1 MIKLSDYVMKFVASQ
16 GVKHIFMLP
25 GGGCMHLVDSLGR
38 NRKLRFIP
46 MLHEQAAAIA
56 ADASAQYTGKPGVVL
71 VTTGP
76 GGTNTVTGVAASWI
90 DSTPVIYLS
99 GQAKRA
105 DLLKGRGVRQMGV
118 QEVDVVS
125 IVSSITKYAV
135 TVMRP
140 EDIRFHLEKAVQ
152 LAHEGRKGP
161 VWIEI
166 PLDVQGSLIDEKK
179 LKGFTPSKKIL
190 KKPDISQCVK
200 LLKAAKRPV
209 ILAGNGIRMAGAASG
224 FLKLIR
230 KLNIPVL
237 TTWRAADMLPEN
249 DPLYF
254 GRPGSVGQRAANF
267 IQQNSDLIIT
277 IGARLDLPQVAFD
290 YANFARDAKKIIV
303 DIDAAEIRKMGFKKD
318 IAINSDAKVFI
329 ELLLKRAKPSGTN
342 KWREWCAR
350 LKRSYP
356 VPDKS
361 SLLTSGE
368 FINTYN
374 LIDVLS
380 KQLTARDILV
390 PGSSGSCAEV
400 TMQTIKIKKGLR
412 VLNTPG
418 LGSMGFGLPAGIGAC
433 VASGRRTI
441 GVVGDGGLQHNIQ
454 ELETIKRLGLPYKLF
469 ILNNNGYGSIR
480 MMQTRHFKGRLVS
493 CDPSSGLTV
502 PDTLRIAE
510 AYGIKTKR
518 ITAKDN
524 LEKKVKEVLSSKGP
538 VICDVEVEPM
548 LETAP
553 RVSSA
558 VLPDGR
564 IVSKPLEDLWPF
576 LERDEFQAGMLIKP
590 AEEA

>member
-1 MIKLSDYVMKFVASQ
+1 
-16 GVKHIFMLP
+16 
-25 GGGCMHLVDSLGR
+25 
-38 NRKLRFIP
+38 
-46 MLHEQAAAIA
+46 
-56 ADASAQYTGKPGVVL
+56 
-71 VTTGP
+71 
-76 GGTNTVTGVAASWI
+76 
-90 DSTPVIYLS
+90 
-99 GQAKRA
+99 
-105 DLLKGRGVRQMGV
+105 
-118 QEVDVVS
+118 
-125 IVSSITKYAV
+125 
-135 TVMRP
+135 MRP
-140 EDIRFHLEKAVQ
+140 EEIRYHLEKALY
-152 LAHEGRKGP
+152 LATEGRKGP

-166 PLDVQGSLIDEKK
+166 PLDVQGSMIDENK
-179 LKGFTPSKKIL
+179 LKGFTPAKNTP
-190 KKPDISQCVK
+190 KKPDIAQCVK
-200 LLKAAKRPV
+200 LLQAAKRPV
-209 ILAGNGIRMAGAASG
+209 ILAGNGIRMAGAKAK

-237 TTWRAADMLPEN
+237 TTWRAADLLPEN

-267 IQQNSDLIIT
+267 IQQNSDLLIT
-277 IGARLDLPQVAFD
+277 LGARLDLPQVAFD
-290 YANFARDAKKIIV
+290 YKNFAREAKKIIV

-318 IAINSDAKVFI
+318 VAVNSDAGVFI
-329 ELLLKRAKPSGTN
+329 ELLLKRAKPSGAK
-342 KWREWCAR
+342 KWLEWCGR
-350 LKRSYP
+350 LKKLYP

-361 SLLTSGE
+361 SLQTSGK
-368 FINTYN
+368 FINTYS
-374 LIDVLS
+374 LIDALS
-380 KQLTARDILV
+380 KQLTSRDILV

-493 CDPSSGLTV
+493 CDPTSGLTV
-502 PDTLRIAE
+502 PDTLKIAA
-510 AYGIKTKR
+510 AYGIKTRR
-518 ITAKDN
+518 ITVKNN
-524 LEKKVKEVLSSKGP
+524 LEKAVKEVLASKGP

-576 LERDEFQAGMLIKP
+576 LEREEFLAGMLIAP
-590 AEEA
+590 ADEA

>member
-1 MIKLSDYVMKFVASQ
+1 MIKLSDYVMRFVAGQ
-16 GVKHIFMLP
+16 GIKEIFMLP
-25 GGGCMHLVDSLGR
+25 GGGCMHLVDSLGK

-56 ADASAQYTGKPGVVL
+56 ADASAQYTGKPGAVL

-90 DSTPVIYLS
+90 DSTPVIYFS

-135 TVMRP
+135 TVMHP
-140 EDIRFHLEKAVQ
+140 EEIRYHLEKAVY
-152 LAHEGRKGP
+152 LAMEGRRGP

-166 PLDVQGSLIDEKK
+166 PLDVQGSIIDEKR
-179 LKGFTPSKKIL
+179 LKGFTPAKKTS
-190 KKPDISQCVK
+190 KKPDIAQCVK

-209 ILAGNGIRMAGAASG
+209 ILAGNGIRMAGASAK
-224 FLKLIR
+224 FLKLVR
-230 KLNIPVL
+230 RLNIPVL
-237 TTWRAADMLPEN
+237 TTWRAADLLPEN
-249 DPLYF
+249 DPLFF
-254 GRPGSVGQRAANF
+254 GRPGSVGQRSANF
-267 IQQNSDLIIT
+267 IQQNSDLLIT
-277 IGARLDLPQVAFD
+277 LGARLDLPQVAFD
-290 YANFARDAKKIIV
+290 YGNFAREAKKIIV

-318 IAINSDAKVFI
+318 LVVNSDAGLFI
-329 ELLLKRAKPSGTN
+329 ERLLKRAKPSGTK
-342 KWREWCAR
+342 KWLEWCGR
-350 LKRSYP
+350 LKKLYP

-361 SLLTSGE
+361 SLQTSRKYV
-368 FINTYN
+368 NTYN

-380 KQLTARDILV
+380 KQLTSRDILV

-400 TMQTIKIKKGLR
+400 TMQTIKVKKGLR
-412 VLNTPG
+412 VMNTPG

-433 VASGRRTI
+433 VASSRRTV
-441 GVVGDGGLQHNIQ
+441 GVIGDGGLQHNIQ

-502 PDTLRIAE
+502 PDTLKIAA

-518 ITAKDN
+518 ITVKDN
-524 LEKKVKEVLSSKGP
+524 LEKAVKEVLASKGP
-538 VICDVEVEPM
+538 VICDVAVEPM

-576 LERDEFQAGMLIKP
+576 LDRKEFLAGMLIKP

>member
-277 IGARLDLPQVAFD
+277 IGAR
-290 YANFARDAKKIIV
+290 
-303 DIDAAEIRKMGFKKD
+303 
-318 IAINSDAKVFI
+318 
-329 ELLLKRAKPSGTN
+329 
-342 KWREWCAR
+342 
-350 LKRSYP
+350 
-356 VPDKS
+356 
-361 SLLTSGE
+361 
-368 FINTYN
+368 
-374 LIDVLS
+374 
-380 KQLTARDILV
+380 
-390 PGSSGSCAEV
+390 
-400 TMQTIKIKKGLR
+400 
-412 VLNTPG
+412 
-418 LGSMGFGLPAGIGAC
+418 PA
-433 VASGRRTI
+433 
-441 GVVGDGGLQHNIQ
+441 
-454 ELETIKRLGLPYKLF
+454 
-469 ILNNNGYGSIR
+469 
-480 MMQTRHFKGRLVS
+480 
-493 CDPSSGLTV
+493 
-502 PDTLRIAE
+502 
-510 AYGIKTKR
+510 
-518 ITAKDN
+518 
-524 LEKKVKEVLSSKGP
+524 
-538 VICDVEVEPM
+538 
-548 LETAP
+548 
-553 RVSSA
+553 
-558 VLPDGR
+558 
-564 IVSKPLEDLWPF
+564 
-576 LERDEFQAGMLIKP
+576 
-590 AEEA
+590 